1 MGEDRV
7 DPAALAA
14 DWTTAV
20 LGTSYVSM
28 NRRDLRRYL
37 TGLATRLVA
46 SFDAPQWD
54 RTVAAGVGRL
64 MVAAHFTDARS
75 LERTLVVVA
84 EHLAPA
90 GADGTSRLAALQG
103 ALAAG
108 YAEALRERTLAEQE
122 RISRAAFAARVA
134 AEEAR
139 WASEARYQAV
149 FAGAVIGI
157 SVAELD
163 GRIVQVN
170 EALSRMLGYEAGEI
184 AARPIYEFMHP
195 YDAPD
200 HWRRVREMIAG
211 AVDHLRMEK
220 AYYRKDGTELWTDL
234 VVSLIRDQAGEP
246 RYLVAMVE
254 DITERHLLQTRLQ
267 HQALHDPLTGLPN
280 RALFFD
286 RLEAALQDEY
296 GVPGVCYLDLDGF
309 KAVNDTLGHDVGDQL
324 LRTIAERLHAELA
337 PEGHLVARMGGDEF
351 VVLVED
357 ASEPAHM
364 RRVAE
369 HALETVRRPVRVEGN
384 EIRVSAS
391 IGIVGRDQG
400 GSGAAELMK
409 AADTTLYWAKNDGR
423 SRVAEFDRDRHRTDV
438 ARFELSAQLPEAL
451 RRQEFFL
458 EYQPLV
464 RLCDGV
470 TTGVE
475 ALVRWRRETGERLGP
490 DRFIPLAEE
499 TGLIVAL
506 GRWVLTEACG
516 QARRWHDAHGG
527 ERPLMSVNVAARQV
541 REPDFVDDV
550 RAALER
556 TGWPAGALQLELTES
571 DVMTAG
577 GGPLETLGALADLG
591 VRIAIDDFGTG
602 YSNLAYLRTLPVHA
616 LKLAGPFV
624 TGIGP
629 GGRHGRGGTAGTEA
643 VLSSVIG
650 LAHTLGLSVT
660 AENVET
666 AEQHGRLRALGCD
679 TGQGWFLAPPAGP
692 ARVEPLLG
700 RPLPRLRRSPVPG
713 GERRRPATG

>member
-1 MGEDRV
+1 VGGDRV

-14 DWTTAV
+14 DWTAAV

-28 NRRDLRRYL
+28 NRRDLLRYL

-90 GADGTSRLAALQG
+90 GADRTSRLAALQG

-122 RISRAAFAARVA
+122 RISMAAFAARIA

-170 EALSRMLGYEAGEI
+170 EALCRMLGYDAEEI

-195 YDAPD
+195 YDAPGD
-200 HWRRVREMIAG
+200 WRRVREMIAG
-211 AVDHLRMEK
+211 TVDHLRMEK

-234 VVSLIRDQAGEP
+234 VVSLIRDQTGEP

-286 RLEAALQDEY
+286 RLEAALEDEY

-324 LRTIAERLHAELA
+324 LRTIAERLRAELV

-357 ASEPAHM
+357 AADPARM

-369 HALETVRRPVRVEGN
+369 RALETVRRPVRVEGN

-475 ALVRWRRETGERLGP
+475 ALVRWRRENGERLGP

-516 QARRWHDAHGG
+516 QARRWHDVHGG

-556 TGWPAGALQLELTES
+556 TGWPPGALQLELTES
-571 DVMTAG
+571 DVMSAE

-629 GGRHGRGGTAGTEA
+629 GGRDGRGGTAGTEA

>member
-1 MGEDRV
+1 V

-14 DWTTAV
+14 DWTAAV

-28 NRRDLRRYL
+28 NRRDLLRYL

-84 EHLAPA
+84 EHLAPD
-90 GADGTSRLAALQG
+90 GADRTSRLAALQG

-122 RISRAAFAARVA
+122 RISMAAFAARIA

-170 EALSRMLGYEAGEI
+170 EALCRMLGYDAEEI

-195 YDAPD
+195 YDAPGD
-200 HWRRVREMIAG
+200 WRRVREMIAG
-211 AVDHLRMEK
+211 TVDHLRMEK

-234 VVSLIRDQAGEP
+234 VVSLIRDQTGEP

-286 RLEAALQDEY
+286 RLEAALEDEY

-324 LRTIAERLHAELA
+324 LRTIAERLRAELV

-357 ASEPAHM
+357 AADPARM

-369 HALETVRRPVRVEGN
+369 RALETVRRPVRVEGN

-475 ALVRWRRETGERLGP
+475 ALVRWRRENGERLGP

-516 QARRWHDAHGG
+516 QARRWHDVHGG

-556 TGWPAGALQLELTES
+556 TGWPPGALQLELTES
-571 DVMTAG
+571 DVMSAE

-629 GGRHGRGGTAGTEA
+629 GGRDGRGGTAGTEA

>member
-1 MGEDRV
+1 V

-14 DWTTAV
+14 DWTAAV

-28 NRRDLRRYL
+28 NRRDLLRYL

-90 GADGTSRLAALQG
+90 GADRTSRLAALQG

-122 RISRAAFAARVA
+122 RISMAAFAARIA

-170 EALSRMLGYEAGEI
+170 EALCRMLGYDAEEI

-195 YDAPD
+195 YDAPGD
-200 HWRRVREMIAG
+200 WRRVREMIAG
-211 AVDHLRMEK
+211 TVDHLRMEK

-234 VVSLIRDQAGEP
+234 VVSLIRDQTGEP

-286 RLEAALQDEY
+286 RLEAALEDEY

-324 LRTIAERLHAELA
+324 LRTIAERLRAELV

-357 ASEPAHM
+357 AADPARM

-369 HALETVRRPVRVEGN
+369 RALETVRRPVRVEGN

-475 ALVRWRRETGERLGP
+475 ALVRWRRENGERLGP

-516 QARRWHDAHGG
+516 QARRWHDVHGG

-556 TGWPAGALQLELTES
+556 TGWPPGALQLELTES
-571 DVMTAG
+571 DVMSAE

-629 GGRHGRGGTAGTEA
+629 GGRDGRGGTAGTEA

>member
-1 MGEDRV
+1 MGGEQV

-37 TGLATRLVA
+37 TGLATRLAA
-46 SFDAPQWD
+46 SFAAPDWD

-64 MVAAHFTDARS
+64 MVAAHFTDTRS
-75 LERTLVVVA
+75 LERTLVVVG
-84 EHLAPA
+84 EHLAPSA
-90 GADGTSRLAALQG
+90 PNRSGRLAALQG

-122 RISRAAFAARVA
+122 RITIAAFAARVS

-157 SVAELD
+157 SVSELD
-163 GRIVQVN
+163 GRIIQIN
-170 EALSRMLGYEAGEI
+170 DALCTMLGFTAEELSG
-184 AARPIYEFMHP
+184 RVIYEFMHP
-195 YDAPD
+195 DDAPD
-200 HWRRVREMIAG
+200 DWAQIRDMIAG
-211 AVDHLRMEK
+211 TRDHVRMEK
-220 AYYRKDGTELWTDL
+220 AYFRKDGTELWTDL
-234 VVSLIRDQAGEP
+234 VVSLIRDQADEP

-254 DITERHLLQTRLQ
+254 DITDRRLLQTRLR
-267 HQALHDPLTGLPN
+267 HQAMHDPLTGLPN
-280 RALFFD
+280 RSLFFD
-286 RLEAALQDEY
+286 RLEAALDDENA
-296 GVPGVCYLDLDGF
+296 VPGVCYLDLDGF

-324 LRTIAERLHAELA
+324 LRTVAERLSAELA
-337 PEGHLVARMGGDEF
+337 PDGHLVARMGGDEF
-351 VVLVED
+351 VVLVAD
-357 ASEPAHM
+357 ATDPDEV
-364 RRVAE
+364 RRIAE
-369 HALETVRRPVRVEGN
+369 RALATVRRPVRVEGN

-391 IGIVGRDQG
+391 IGIVGRDDG

-451 RRQEFFL
+451 RLEEFYL
-458 EYQPLV
+458 DYQPLV
-464 RLCDGV
+464 RLADGV

-475 ALVRWRRETGERLGP
+475 ALVRWRRDGERLGP
-490 DRFIPLAEE
+490 DLFIPLAEE

-506 GRWVLTEACG
+506 GGWVLTEACR
-516 QARRWHDAHGG
+516 QARRWHDALGG

-541 REPDFVDDV
+541 REPDFVDAV
-550 RAALER
+550 EAALDS
-556 TGWPAGALQLELTES
+556 TGWPASSLQLELTES
-571 DVMTAG
+571 DVMSAD
-577 GGPLETLGALADLG
+577 GGPLETLGTLADLG
-591 VRIAIDDFGTG
+591 IRIAIDDFGTG
-602 YSNLAYLRTLPVHA
+602 YSNLAYLRTLPVHT

-624 TGIGP
+624 TGYGP
-629 GGRHGRGGTAGTEA
+629 GGREGRGGEAGTAA

-650 LAHTLGLSVT
+650 LAHTLGLTVT

-666 AEQHGRLRALGCD
+666 AEQHARLRSLGCD
-679 TGQGWFLAPPAGP
+679 TGQGWFLAPPGTPDAVAG
-692 ARVEPLLG
+692 LLG
-700 RPLPRLRRSPVPG
+700 RPLPGHRRSPFPG
-713 GERRRPATG
+713 DVTRRPATG